1 MMRYYFD
8 LRDGNE
14 LAPDEEGI
22 ELWSRERV
30 EEEATKSL
38 AEFARDAFREH
49 LSGGGSARRFA
60 IEVWTDYGPV
70 LQARFTF
77 EIAKQG
83 STPSAAIYK

>member
-38 AEFARDAFREH
+38 ADFAGMLFVSIWAAADLRAELRLRFGRITARCFKR
-49 LSGGGSARRFA
+49 GS
-60 IEVWTDYGPV
+60 
-70 LQARFTF
+70 
-77 EIAKQG
+77 
-83 STPSAAIYK
+83 PSK